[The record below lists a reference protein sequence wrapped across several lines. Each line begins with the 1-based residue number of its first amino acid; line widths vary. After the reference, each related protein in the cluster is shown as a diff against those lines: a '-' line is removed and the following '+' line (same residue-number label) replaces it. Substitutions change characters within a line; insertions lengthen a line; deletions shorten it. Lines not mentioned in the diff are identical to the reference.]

1 MQGSSVLVMK
11 THNLKVQFVE
21 GHVFS
26 RERLPYGAA
35 VLLVRDPRAA
45 LVAEWNR
52 EKSKRQVSHNVSNHF
67 TYVGQE
73 YFGEIMLKL
82 YNNYNYSHKV
92 WFFETIDFLYSFE
105 CFFKYS
111 EGYVIVYRSIVCVY
125 SLFLTVII
133 IELIYRALTYT

>member
-1 MQGSSVLVMK
+1 MHKYDNSVCDLPSLLSCNVTCTPHAARAGGLYCDCGLRSGGFTGEGVQGSSVLVMK

-82 YNNYNYSHKV
+82 YNH
-92 WFFETIDFLYSFE
+92 
-105 CFFKYS
+105 
-111 EGYVIVYRSIVCVY
+111 
-125 SLFLTVII
+125 
-133 IELIYRALTYT
+133 